1 MRTNGPVAAAEEE
14 EEGVA
19 DVEKKRGGNNQEWIV
34 LLGLAEHNPQLR
46 LEETE

>member
-19 DVEKKRGGNNQEWIV
+19 DVEKKRGGKQ
-34 LLGLAEHNPQLR
+34 LGVDCF
-46 LEETE
+46 TWVS